1 MRLRWLSLDLK
12 GNAEGDPDMTKAM
25 CVHQVGGPEAMVY
38 EAVDIPAPGAGE
50 VRIRQHA
57 VCLKF
62 IDVYFRTGLYKAPSL
77 PFIAGNEASGE
88 VLSVGPGVTNFH
100 PGDRV
105 AYYFNLGGYATER
118 NIPAEKLVKLPDHIT
133 YEQGAVLM
141 LKGLTVWNLCD
152 TTFKVEPG
160 HRVLIHAAAGGI
172 GLLACQWAKALG
184 AHVIGTVGTKA
195 KADLAL
201 ANGCD
206 HVILYN
212 EEDFVARVKQIRRNA
227 LCDVVYDVVG
237 KTTFPGS
244 LACLKPRGL
253 FVSFGNASGPVP
265 PFSIAEL
272 NNHGSLFATRPKL
285 NDYLAMR
292 AELVEGAHTLF
303 SAVINGKLHV
313 PINHAYALKDVA
325 KAHIDLEG
333 RATTGATIR
342 KP

>member
-1 MRLRWLSLDLK
+1 
-12 GNAEGDPDMTKAM
+12 MTKAVR
-25 CVHQVGGPEAMVY
+25 VHQVGGPEVMIY
-38 EAVDIPAPGAGE
+38 EDVEVPPPDPGE

-57 VCLKF
+57 IGLNF
-62 IDVYFRTGLYKAPSL
+62 IDTYYRTGLYKAPGL
-77 PFIAGNEASGE
+77 PFVVGNEASGE
-88 VLSVGPGVTNFH
+88 VVSAGPGVTNFH

-118 NIPAEKLVKLPDHIT
+118 NIPADKLVKLPDHISH
-133 YEQGAVLM
+133 EQAAVLM
-141 LKGLTVWNLCD
+141 LKGLTVWYLLHK
-152 TTFKVEPG
+152 TFKVEPG

-184 AHVIGTVGTKA
+184 ANVIGTVGTEEKA
-195 KADLAL
+195 KLAL

-212 EEDFVARVKQIRRNA
+212 QEDFAERVKQISRGE
-227 LCDVVYDVVG
+227 LCDVVYDGVG
-237 KTTFPGS
+237 KDTFAGS
-244 LACLKPRGL
+244 LKSLRKRGL

-285 NDYLAMR
+285 NDYVGTR
-292 AELVEGAHTLF
+292 KELMEGADTLF
-303 SAVINGKLHV
+303 AAVISGTLHV
-313 PINHAYALKDVA
+313 PINHAYALKDA
-325 KAHIDLEG
+325 QKAHRDLES
-333 RATTGATIR
+333 RVTTGSGIL